1 MEPAGCCGHRRGSS
15 PWLPSCR
22 SLGNPTAGLQRSR
35 FELGR
40 VSVDDLLL
48 GEGKIN
54 VLYESKP
61 RIKPGSA
68 NQGARNPKSIEL
80 AKRDGGLAP
89 D

>member
-1 MEPAGCCGHRRGSS
+1 
-15 PWLPSCR
+15 
-22 SLGNPTAGLQRSR
+22 
-35 FELGR
+35 
-40 VSVDDLLL
+40 VDDLLL